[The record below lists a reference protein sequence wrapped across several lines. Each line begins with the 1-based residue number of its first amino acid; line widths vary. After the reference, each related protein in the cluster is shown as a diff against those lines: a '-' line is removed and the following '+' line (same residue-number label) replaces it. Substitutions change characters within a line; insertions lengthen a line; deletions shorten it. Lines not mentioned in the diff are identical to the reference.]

1 MYNSCIG
8 GSNSCVCINTW
19 GEKVTAVL
27 RALEHF
33 DNDSCI
39 FIFFEVDQQL
49 LARCRDGMLLSAQ
62 MVLKVKFIQ

>member
-1 MYNSCIG
+1 M
-8 GSNSCVCINTW
+8 
-19 GEKVTAVL
+19 TAVL